1 MSVRKS
7 LPSVMKWLL
16 THVSRDQIP
25 AEMVINWDQTPLHY
39 IPAGKWTMEAEGT
52 SKVPI
57 AGGADKRALTAIFT
71 VTLSGEFLPMQLIY
85 TGKTSQSLP
94 KHKFPAGFSLTQNP
108 SHWSNEETMI
118 LCINEVLEPYIAA
131 KRAELNQTTT
141 PALLIYDT
149 FRAHTTDGIQQRL
162 EELNVCLVMVPKN
175 MTDHLQPLD
184 ISVNKPAKNYMKRRY
199 AEWYT
204 EHVVP
209 LEDDR
214 VRNYE
219 VK

>member
-1 MSVRKS
+1 M
-7 LPSVMKWLL
+7 L
-16 THVSRDQIP
+16 
-25 AEMVINWDQTPLHY
+25 Y
-39 IPAGKWTMEAEGT
+39 
-52 SKVPI
+52 
-57 AGGADKRALTAIFT
+57 
-71 VTLSGEFLPMQLIY
+71 
-85 TGKTSQSLP
+85 
-94 KHKFPAGFSLTQNP
+94 
-108 SHWSNEETMI
+108 
-118 LCINEVLEPYIAA
+118 INEVLEPYITA
-131 KRAELNQTTT
+131 KRAQLNQSTT
-141 PALLIYDT
+141 PALLIYDA

-162 EELNVCLVMVPKN
+162 EELNVRLVMVPKN

-204 EHVVP
+204 EQVVP